1 MLPAYL
7 LVAILPAIATCLSG
21 SISLYAW
28 QRREVNGSREFAL
41 FSASISIWCFFAV
54 FEQLSSTELQQVTF
68 GRAQYLGIPALPVFW
83 FLFTLRHTEHDGWLS
98 RSVLKAFSV
107 IPLLSVL
114 LASTDHWH
122 GWIWESVRFQSQ
134 PFPKLIIS
142 HGWWFNSVM
151 IPHTYVLI
159 LSGIGVLL
167 SAAFTGSRLRRQQT
181 LMLVSAILFTF
192 FVNIVYL
199 IADITLYGLDPT
211 PIGFAVT
218 TLFIQFGL
226 FHTKFLEVAPI
237 SYKTAFLNTTD
248 ALILLDRRRRIVDL
262 NPSALIESQR
272 TRSSISAIG
281 QPFDHVFPD
290 YRRLFEKIDNKAIE
304 LTEVLKFSRP
314 SVDSPS
320 APSVDSLSAQPVNS
334 LNAPSANSL
343 NAQPQA
349 VYRQVKVRSILTA
362 DGRQGGWVIIIRDVT
377 LEKQQQAQL
386 EKLAYVDNLTGLSNR
401 RQLELKAEELL
412 ACDRV
417 HYVSIALLYIDLNR
431 FKLINDSYGHDVGD
445 AVLQHVAR
453 CLTRSVRKGDMVVR
467 LGGDEFVAVLY
478 AADAGVALEVRSRL
492 VDMLNQTVSL
502 AGHQLTLSASVGA
515 AYYPEDGSTL
525 SSLLRQ
531 ADQNMYRDKQL
542 S

>member
-83 FLFTLRHTEHDGWLS
+83 FLFTLRHTEHDGWLN
-98 RSVLKAFSV
+98 RTVLKAFSV

-122 GWIWESVRFQSQ
+122 GWIWENVRFQSQ
-134 PFPKLIIS
+134 PFPKLTIS

-151 IPHTYVLI
+151 IPHAYVLI

-199 IADITLYGLDPT
+199 LADITLYGLDPT

-218 TLFIQFGL
+218 TLLIQFGL

-248 ALILLDRRRRIVDL
+248 SLILLDKRRRIVDL

-272 TRSSISAIG
+272 PHGAISVIG

-290 YRRLFEKIDNKAIE
+290 YWRLFEKIDNKAIE

-320 APSVDSLSAQPVNS
+320 APSVDSL
-334 LNAPSANSL
+334 NAPSADSPS
-343 NAQPQA
+343 AQPQA
-349 VYRQVKVRSILTA
+349 VYRQVKVRSILTTN
-362 DGRQGGWVIIIRDVT
+362 GRQGGWVIIIRDVT

-386 EKLAYVDNLTGLSNR
+386 ERLAYVDNLTGLSNR

-412 ACDRV
+412 TCDRV
-417 HYVSIALLYIDLNR
+417 HYVPIALLYIDLNR

-467 LGGDEFVAVLY
+467 LGGDEFVTVLY
-478 AADAGVALEVRSRL
+478 AADASVALEVRSRL
-492 VDMLNQTVSL
+492 VNMLSQTVSL
-502 AGHQLTLSASVGA
+502 AGHQLTLSASIGA